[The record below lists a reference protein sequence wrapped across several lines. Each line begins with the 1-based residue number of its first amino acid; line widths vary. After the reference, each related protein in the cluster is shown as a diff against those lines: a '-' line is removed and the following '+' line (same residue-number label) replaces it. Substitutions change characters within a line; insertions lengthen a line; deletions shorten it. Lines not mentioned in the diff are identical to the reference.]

1 MSKWT
6 PLVNIVLAAIALSI
20 LIIPFTDVGKR
31 PWFPQIYDPELRTA
45 LSKPLRL
52 EVFLSDQFEEVLLAM
67 RIFHYRAQ
75 LRGVA
80 VYSDVFYDTSD
91 WKLYRN
97 GYSYRYRQRRGDN
110 GDAEFS
116 LRLEREPRFV
126 VAGTKKIDLREM
138 LPADVGERI
147 AQGAWEMPVDGI
159 DESKVTRRL
168 SVVLEELDIEPR
180 NLRPRL
186 MAELRRERFDITDKG
201 RNWFELDHEIWSFRP
216 IEEQRREV
224 QIEDVVIDTRL
235 KGSDPELFRRVD
247 SMKRLAHIIH
257 GVRAIDRVPH
267 ERAIEQFR

>member
-1 MSKWT
+1 MNRFADVSKRA

-20 LIIPFTDVGKR
+20 LIISLTDFGKR
-31 PWFPQIYDPELRTA
+31 LWFPQIYDSELHTA

-52 EVFLSDQFEEVLLAM
+52 EIFQSGEFEEVLLAL

-75 LRGVA
+75 SRGVA
-80 VYSDVFYDTSD
+80 VYSDVFYDTPD

-97 GYSYRYRQRRGDN
+97 GYSYRYRQRRG
-110 GDAEFS
+110 GDGDMDFS

-126 VAGTKKIDLREM
+126 VEGTKKIDLRDK
-138 LPADVGERI
+138 LPADVGDRI
-147 AQGAWEMPVDGI
+147 AQGAWEMPVGGI
-159 DESKVTRRL
+159 DDSKVTRRL

-235 KGSDPELFRRVD
+235 KKRDPEFIRGSRT
-247 SMKRLAHIIH
+247 S
-257 GVRAIDRVPH
+257 
-267 ERAIEQFR
+267 